1 MSYKI
6 IRGNIIN
13 IWKKKIK
20 KMISNYDSR
29 WKEIIEEYFEEGM
42 KFIDWLFQL
51 PKELEEEYLEEIR
64 NMSGRRKCH

>member
-1 MSYKI
+1 
-6 IRGNIIN
+6 
-13 IWKKKIK
+13 
-20 KMISNYDSR
+20 MISNYDSR